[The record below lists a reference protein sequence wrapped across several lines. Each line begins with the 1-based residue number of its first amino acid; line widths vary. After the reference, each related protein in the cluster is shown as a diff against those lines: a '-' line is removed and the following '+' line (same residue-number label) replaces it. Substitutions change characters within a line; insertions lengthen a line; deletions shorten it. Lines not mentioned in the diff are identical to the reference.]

1 MYEIFAK
8 LMKER
13 GLTAY
18 RVSMD
23 TGVSQAT
30 LSDWKRGRSTP
41 KLQKLQKLADYF
53 GVSLEYMMGNPDGE
67 RISPSAPPSDDDL
80 KYALFGSRDVD
91 DALLEDVKAFALFML
106 ERMKHRK

>member
-1 MYEIFAK
+1 MYEIFAA
-8 LMKER
+8 LMNER

-41 KLQKLQKLADYF
+41 KLPKLQKLADYF
-53 GVSLEYMMGNPDGE
+53 GVSLEYMMGTQDADRNT
-67 RISPSAPPSDDDL
+67 PSAPPTDADL

-91 DALLEDVKAFALFML
+91 DLLLEDVKAFARFSL
-106 ERMKHRK
+106 ERAKYRK

>member
-8 LMKER
+8 LMAER

-41 KLQKLQKLADYF
+41 KLPKLQKLADYF
-53 GVSLEYMMGNPDGE
+53 GVSLEYLMGADPHGRPE
-67 RISPSAPPSDDDL
+67 PMAPPSDADI
-80 KYALFGSRDVD
+80 KFALFGDRDID
-91 DALLEDVKAFALFML
+91 DEVLEEVKAFAKFAQ
-106 ERMKHRK
+106 ERMKNRK

>member
-1 MYEIFAK
+1 MYEIFAA
-8 LMKER
+8 LMNER

-41 KLQKLQKLADYF
+41 KLPKLQKLADYF
-53 GVSLEYMMGNPDGE
+53 GVSLEYMMGTQDADRNV
-67 RISPSAPPSDDDL
+67 PSAPPTDADL

-91 DALLEDVKAFALFML
+91 DLLLEDVKAFARFSL
-106 ERMKHRK
+106 ERAKYRK

>member
-8 LMKER
+8 LMKEH

-41 KLQKLQKLADYF
+41 KLPKLQKLADYF
-53 GVSLEYMMGNPDGE
+53 GVTLEYMMGVQDADPGT
-67 RISPSAPPSDDDL
+67 PLAPPTDADL
-80 KYALFGSRDVD
+80 KYVLFGSRDVD
-91 DALLEDVKAFALFML
+91 DLLLEDVKAFARFLQ
-106 ERMKHRK
+106 ERMKNRK

>member
-8 LMKER
+8 LMAER

-23 TGVSQAT
+23 TVVSQAT

-41 KLQKLQKLADYF
+41 KLPKLQKLADYF
-53 GVSLEYMMGNPDGE
+53 GVSLEYLMGTDPNGRPA
-67 RISPSAPPSDDDL
+67 PTAPPSDADI
-80 KYALFGSRDVD
+80 KFALFGDRDID
-91 DALLEDVKAFALFML
+91 DEVLEEVKAFAKFAQ
-106 ERMKHRK
+106 ERMKNRK

>member
-1 MYEIFAK
+1 MYEIFAA

-41 KLQKLQKLADYF
+41 KLPKLQKLADYF
-53 GVSLEYMMGNPDGE
+53 GVSLEYMMGTQDADHNA
-67 RISPSAPPSDDDL
+67 PSAPPTDADL

-91 DALLEDVKAFALFML
+91 DMLLEDVKAFARFSLD
-106 ERMKHRK
+106 RSKYRK